1 LYQTLSR
8 DKLEMLYRLNPKFLR
23 NTREAPR
30 NMNMEES
37 LEEVSETYSREYAQT
52 TTPPKKNKIVT
63 PKLNLE
69 GLKKNI

>member
-1 LYQTLSR
+1 
-8 DKLEMLYRLNPKFLR
+8 MLYKLNPKFLR

-30 NMNMEES
+30 NKNVDES
-37 LEEVSETYSREYAQT
+37 LDDGSENFSRDYVQT